1 VRTDDPERILRAGM
15 LPGLVDAAIDGT
27 GPNGPARRTTRDLL
41 VDAVFIFILLAAAMG
56 LIGLLAPGTHG
67 TVHTV
72 VSAIALAL
80 SCTALLV
87 RRRYAVTLAAIL
99 IIASVWLPVV
109 SGASLIALFTAAVH
123 RRVSLVLPLVALA
136 ALSTLAQLR
145 IGPELAEPLYW
156 PAVAVTLLI
165 TLLVVGWGV
174 ATRARRQIVL
184 MMAERIQRLQAEQE
198 ARLQAARQAVRE
210 RIARDMHDSL
220 AHRLSLITMSAGTLE
235 FRGATPPEDMADMI
249 GIVRT
254 NAQLALAELR
264 EVVTALRDAET
275 DDAAGPGGTARL
287 AERIAGLVDQARD
300 SGQRVEY
307 HWRVPDDLPAGLGES
322 VFRVVQEGLS
332 NRPQARARQRR
343 RDDRRPRRTGDHSG
357 LRQRPRRTRA
367 PRFGRQR
374 PPRHG
379 RAGRGRRRHRRG
391 GRRTPP
397 LPPVR
402 ALAAAGP
409 RGAQPCLTRSGC
421 SSSTTTRWSAPP
433 CG

>member
-1 VRTDDPERILRAGM
+1 M

-27 GPNGPARRTTRDLL
+27 GPSGRTRRTTRDTL
-41 VDAVFIFILLAAAMG
+41 VDAVFVLLAVAMG
-56 LIGLLAPGTHG
+56 LVGLLAPGAHG

-99 IIASVWLPVV
+99 IVASVWLPVV

-123 RRVSLVLPLVALA
+123 RRISLVLPLVALA

-198 ARLQAARQAVRE
+198 ARLNAARQAVRE

-264 EVVTALRDAET
+264 EVVTALRDGES
-275 DDAAGPGGTARL
+275 DAAAPGGTARL
-287 AERIAGLVDQARD
+287 AERIAELVDQARD

-332 NRPQARARQRR
+332 NARKHAPDSEVAMIGALDGPEITVDFVNDRGHERPGS
-343 RDDRRPRRTGDHSG
+343 DGNG
-357 LRQRPRRTRA
+357 LRGMTERVEA
-367 PRFGRQR
+367 
-374 PPRHG
+374 
-379 RAGRGRRRHRRG
+379 AGGTVSVADERHRFHLCARW
-391 GRRTPP
+391 P
-397 LPPVR
+397 LHDEE
-402 ALAAAGP
+402 
-409 RGAQPCLTRSGC
+409 RS
-421 SSSTTTRWSAPP
+421 RV
-433 CG
+433 

>member
-1 VRTDDPERILRAGM
+1 M

-27 GPNGPARRTTRDLL
+27 GPSGRTRRTTRDTL
-41 VDAVFIFILLAAAMG
+41 VDAVFVLLAVAMG
-56 LIGLLAPGTHG
+56 LVGLLAPGAPG
-67 TVHTV
+67 TVYTA
-72 VSAIALAL
+72 VSAVALAL

-99 IIASVWLPVV
+99 IVASVWLPVV

-136 ALSTLAQLR
+136 ALSALAQLR

-198 ARLQAARQAVRE
+198 ARLHAARQAVRE

-264 EVVTALRDAET
+264 EVVTALRDGES
-275 DDAAGPGGTARL
+275 DAAPPGGSARL
-287 AERIAGLVDQARD
+287 AERIAELVDQARD

-332 NRPQARARQRR
+332 NARKHAP
-343 RDDRRPRRTGDHSG
+343 DSEVAMIGALDGPEITVDFVNDRGPERSGSDGNG
-357 LRQRPRRTRA
+357 LRGMTERVEA
-367 PRFGRQR
+367 
-374 PPRHG
+374 
-379 RAGRGRRRHRRG
+379 AGGTVSVADERHRFHLCARW
-391 GRRTPP
+391 P
-397 LPPVR
+397 L
-402 ALAAAGP
+402 LGEE
-409 RGAQPCLTRSGC
+409 RS
-421 SSSTTTRWSAPP
+421 RV
-433 CG
+433 

>member
-1 VRTDDPERILRAGM
+1 M

-27 GPNGPARRTTRDLL
+27 GPSGPARRTTRDLL
-41 VDAVFIFILLAAAMG
+41 VDAVFILLAAAMG

-87 RRRYAVTLAAIL
+87 RRRHAVALAAIL

-109 SGASLIALFTAAVH
+109 SGASLIALFSAAVH

-136 ALSTLAQLR
+136 ALSTLVQLR

-156 PAVAVTLLI
+156 PTVAVTLLI

-198 ARLQAARQAVRE
+198 TRLQAARQAVRE

-235 FRGATPPEDMADMI
+235 FRGAAPPEDMADMI

-264 EVVTALRDAET
+264 EVVTALRDGETDGAAET
-275 DDAAGPGGTARL
+275 APGGTARL

-332 NRPQARARQRR
+332 NARKHAPGSAVAMIGAL
-343 RDDRRPRRTGDHSG
+343 DGPEITVDFVNDRGPGHPGSGGNG
-357 LRQRPRRTRA
+357 LRGMAERVEA
-367 PRFGRQR
+367 
-374 PPRHG
+374 
-379 RAGRGRRRHRRG
+379 AGGTVTVADERHRFHLCARW
-391 GRRTPP
+391 P
-397 LPPVR
+397 LPDR
-402 ALAAAGP
+402 EE
-409 RGAQPCLTRSGC
+409 RS
-421 SSSTTTRWSAPP
+421 RV
-433 CG
+433 